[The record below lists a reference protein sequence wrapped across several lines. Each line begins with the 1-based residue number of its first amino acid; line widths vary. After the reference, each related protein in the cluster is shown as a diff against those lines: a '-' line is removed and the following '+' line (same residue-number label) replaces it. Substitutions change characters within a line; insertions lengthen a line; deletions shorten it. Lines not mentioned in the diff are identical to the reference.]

1 MNILEFASGT
11 EKMINPMDVGTTH
24 HMQKKLCKLP
34 RWIQRKIVT
43 TAADSADKM
52 GFVVEPYA
60 FFLFYEI
67 ANPKKV
73 QKYLPDNFEP
83 CESSVFENDPPKFY
97 GITSIFRVHTSAFWG
112 ARAEFYVVARDKNTG
127 LMSWIIL
134 DYVSDTIGYDNKN
147 GLRSPEASHAIITTT
162 CEGDFLADIV
172 RTRDNRRL
180 KCIASLKNP
189 KMRPLNEK
197 LWIEGNTS
205 IAYSDELSGF
215 NGDLFSLTFL
225 PREMKEAWEIPLSD
239 VRMAEVSWFPAA
251 MGGKLSGA
259 ACFPFAQH
267 MLSDSPGR
275 CTNYGSKAEL
285 AAAAEKINFKNLKTF
300 SSK

>member
-1 MNILEFASGT
+1 MNINEFAMGT
-11 EKMINPMDVGTTH
+11 ERMINPMDVGTTH

-34 RWIQRKIVT
+34 TWLQRKIVT
-43 TAADSADKM
+43 GAANKADKM

-67 ANPKKV
+67 AEPEKV
-73 QKYLPDNFEP
+73 QKYLPDNFVP
-83 CESSVFENDPPKFY
+83 CESSIFENDPPKFY
-97 GITSIFRVHTSAFWG
+97 GITSVFRVHTSAFWG
-112 ARAEFYVVARDKNTG
+112 ARAEFYVVAKDKNTG
-127 LMSWIIL
+127 RVSWIIL

-147 GLRSPEASHAIITTT
+147 GLRSPETNNAVITTT
-162 CEGDFLADIV
+162 CEGDFLADI
-172 RTRDNRRL
+172 TRARDGRKL

-225 PREMKEAWEIPLSD
+225 SREMKEAWEIPLSD
-239 VRMAEVSWFPAA
+239 VKLAEISWFPAA

-275 CTNYGSKAEL
+275 CTSYGSEAEL
-285 AAAAEKINFKNLKTF
+285 NAAAEKINFKKLKTF
-300 SSK
+300 STK